1 MVSVACPFCRKK
13 VASGIAARCRH
24 CGCEVAMLRQITTAA
39 TDSVRLALEAL
50 REGRDREAHEFAY
63 EAWGLRHT
71 REAAAIGL
79 LAATGLGDPIEIPR
93 WIRRR
98 RAVVI

>member
-1 MVSVACPFCRKK
+1 MTLLCPYCRKK
-13 VASGIAARCRH
+13 VPPGNARRCRH
-24 CGCEVAMLRQITTAA
+24 CSCEVAMLRQITAA
-39 TDSVRLALEAL
+39 ASDSILLALEAL
-50 REGRDREAHEFAY
+50 REGRDRDAHEFAY

-79 LAATGLGDPIEIPR
+79 IAAVGLADPVEIPR

>member
-1 MVSVACPFCRKK
+1 MNLHCPYCRKK
-13 VASGIAARCRH
+13 VPAGNARRCRH
-24 CGCEVAMLRQITTAA
+24 CGCEVAALRTITGAA
-39 TDSVRLALEAL
+39 RDSLLLALEAL
-50 REGRDREAHEFAY
+50 AEGRDRDAHDFAY
-63 EAWGLRHT
+63 EAWGLRHS

-79 LAATGLGDPIEIPR
+79 IAASCLADPIEIPR